1 MTAYYILTGIR
12 VFRAIEL
19 DPQLAE
25 AWYNK
30 SIALK
35 ALGRTTEANAAFAKA
50 KKLVYSG

>member
-1 MTAYYILTGIR
+1 MMAYYPDGDKSFL
-12 VFRAIEL
+12 AIEL

-35 ALGRTTEANAAFAKA
+35 ALRRTTQANAAFAKA